1 MRKELPELLTTAIV
15 AACAL
20 VGPAHAASADQLVC
34 NVQDTAGG
42 RMTYLFGPNT
52 TNVNGSFGGTM
63 VEAGFEKNG
72 RMIFSER
79 GMRPI
84 WIYAGNQA
92 GGFTLYSR
100 NDWGWS
106 ISVASDGLAILRHG
120 DRFAA
125 NGSCRGGGPT
135 AGNVSDQGR

>member
-1 MRKELPELLTTAIV
+1 MLTKLTTAIV

-106 ISVASDGLAILRHG
+106 ISVASDGVAILRHG